1 MSANHQV
8 PEKFFNAAQRDR
20 LLRRLIGCFAAA
32 ALMAYG
38 LAVTMSLWQQTGGD
52 LAPVSLAQDA
62 PR

>member
-1 MSANHQV
+1 MSANPTDQKQ
-8 PEKFFNAAQRDR
+8 EMAERDR

-32 ALMAYG
+32 AFMAFG
-38 LAVTMSLWQQTGGD
+38 LAVTMSLWQQAGGD